1 LSGRGSKRSDSVP
14 GAESGTGKSTV
25 ESWALS
31 LAGVL
36 ALFTGVSV
44 EAVDA

>member
-1 LSGRGSKRSDSVP
+1 MSGRGSKRSESVP
-14 GAESGTGKSTV
+14 GAESKTGKSTV

-31 LAGVL
+31 LADVL

-44 EAVDA
+44 DAVDV